1 MKKRVLPLL
10 LAVVMVVGMLSTT
23 ASATQP
29 DLPDWYFLVAIFKNV
44 DADVTDKD
52 GQTTHIK
59 YTMSQ
64 DEIDYAKKE
73 AEDFEAAMNSVGVMR
88 AHVDVVEIDT
98 PITEKPKVY
107 DVESYVT
114 AKQVATL
121 LKNKVALDRY
131 DFVFCATDLN
141 VDTDYRAITLD
152 EYENGAG
159 HACVNYR
166 NWNNWPPARM
176 PGGAYV
182 HEFLHFMER
191 MSRRW
196 GQKFALH
203 NIGDFYAETYGSSLY
218 VTINPLIDIIQNR
231 AKGDFGTGVNPEVW
245 KHPPHTC
252 WTTNEWTLPSDI
264 SAVGSRAFWGCIA
277 LFKITIPSNITINE
291 QI

>member
-1 MKKRVLPLL
+1 MKKKLLPLL
-10 LAVVMVVGMLSTT
+10 MALAVCLSLMPVGV
-23 ASATQP
+23 SAAQT

-52 GQTTHIK
+52 GQTTHVK

-73 AEDFEAAMNSVGVMR
+73 AEDFETAMNSFGVMC

-114 AKQVATL
+114 AKQVASL
-121 LKNKVALDRY
+121 LKNEVALDRY

-159 HACVNYR
+159 HACVNYW
-166 NWNNWPPARM
+166 NWNKWSPARM
-176 PGGAYV
+176 PGGTFV

-191 MSRRW
+191 MSTCGAARNMKVNG
-196 GQKFALH
+196 GQ
-203 NIGDFYAETYGSSLY
+203 N
-218 VTINPLIDIIQNR
+218 VTDNR
-231 AKGDFGTGVNPEVW
+231 
-245 KHPPHTC
+245 
-252 WTTNEWTLPSDI
+252 
-264 SAVGSRAFWGCIA
+264 
-277 LFKITIPSNITINE
+277 
-291 QI
+291 